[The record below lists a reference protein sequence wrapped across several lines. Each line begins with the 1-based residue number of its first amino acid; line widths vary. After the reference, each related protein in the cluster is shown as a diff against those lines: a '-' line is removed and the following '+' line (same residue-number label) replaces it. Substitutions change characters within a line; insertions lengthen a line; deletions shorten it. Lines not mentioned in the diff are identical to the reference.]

1 MKRLTARQ
9 VARWM
14 NVFLDAKYQ
23 SRVNDIDIKHKRT
36 IAMLKTTHVTD
47 LEDLAARMTTQFET
61 KVVQLSQ
68 HHENK
73 FNEIM
78 EI

>member
-1 MKRLTARQ
+1 
-9 VARWM
+9 
-14 NVFLDAKYQ
+14 
-23 SRVNDIDIKHKRT
+23 
-36 IAMLKTTHVTD
+36 MLKTTHVTD